1 MRFAPGKMKRLEEL
15 SSKSLSR
22 LQRYVMCVCVW
33 GGGVRCGCV
42 VCEPIK
48 LNPQL
53 QCMSIN
59 VPLFPWLQQC
69 HEHKNFNTTTS
80 IVSGLSLAAV
90 RRLKRSWEVCGIMY
104 ILLALV
110 ENIFSRLEKSTQSFT
125 MTSVAVNK
133 YVV

>member
-1 MRFAPGKMKRLEEL
+1 MASEICSGEDEKTRGALIEKFVEIAK
-15 SSKSLSR
+15 
-22 LQRYVMCVCVW
+22 VCDVCVCVCVW
-33 GGGVRCGCV
+33 CVRCGCAL
-42 VCEPIK
+42 CEPIE

-104 ILLALV
+104 ILLPLV
-110 ENIFSRLEKSTQSFT
+110 ENILSRLEKVSP
-125 MTSVAVNK
+125 
-133 YVV
+133 